1 MSNENQSL
9 IVEMPEI
16 NSSWGKVSRAF
27 CILGG
32 IVAIFAGLSLAG
44 LRAQDSNSMIES
56 IANGMGIYFI
66 GKGIFMIA
74 MALNFQDALRLI
86 RIR

>member
-1 MSNENQSL
+1 MSNDNQSQ
-9 IVEMPEI
+9 VVVAPEI
-16 NSSWGKVSRAF
+16 QSPWGNVSRGF

-32 IVAIFAGLSLAG
+32 IVVIFAGISLAG
-44 LRAQDSNSMIES
+44 LRAADSNSMIGS
-56 IANGMGIYFI
+56 IANGMGWYFI

-74 MALNFQDALRLI
+74 MAINFQDALRLI

>member
-1 MSNENQSL
+1 MSNDNQSQA
-9 IVEMPEI
+9 VVRSEI
-16 NSSWGKVSRAF
+16 QSPWGNVSLGF

-32 IVAIFAGLSLAG
+32 VVAIFAGINLAG
-44 LRAQDSNSMIES
+44 LRAADSDSIIGA
-56 IANGMGIYFI
+56 IANGMGWYFI

-74 MALNFQDALRLI
+74 MAINFKDAIRLL